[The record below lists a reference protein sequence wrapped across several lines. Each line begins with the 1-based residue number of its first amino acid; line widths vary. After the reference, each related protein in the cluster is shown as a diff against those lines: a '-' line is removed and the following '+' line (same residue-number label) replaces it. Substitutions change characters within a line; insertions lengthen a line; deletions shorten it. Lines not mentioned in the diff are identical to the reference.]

1 MTIRAVLTAVI
12 AVMALLS
19 SGTLAHAQMT
29 GAPIPGYSRAPGTP
43 ASVMPA
49 PLTEVGFDQ
58 RLNERLP
65 LDVELVDEEG
75 RTRPLGA
82 YFGARPVV
90 LAFVYYDCPMLCTQ
104 VLSAMT
110 SALRVLSLEPG
121 KDFDVVAVSF
131 DPRETPHHARTT
143 KTVFVERYGRSSA
156 GKGWHFLTGSEVSI
170 ARLTSAAGFRYVW
183 DDDTKQFAHPS
194 GLVVLT
200 PDGRLARYLFGL
212 EYGPRDLRLS
222 LVEAAEGRVGSPIDT
237 VLLYCYQY
245 DPAKGRYGLVVMGT
259 LRVAGVVTV
268 LALGA
273 FVTVMLRR
281 ERRKRSLAPTLDP
294 AAGHR

>member
-1 MTIRAVLTAVI
+1 MTR
-12 AVMALLS
+12 ALLMAIVVLS
-19 SGTLAHAQMT
+19 SVTPARAQMT
-29 GAPIPGYSRAPGTP
+29 GAPLPGYSRAPGTP
-43 ASVMPA
+43 ASVMPS

-58 RLNERLP
+58 RLNERVP
-65 LDVELVDEEG
+65 LDVELVDEDG
-75 RTRPLGA
+75 RTRPLGD
-82 YFGARPVV
+82 YFGERPVV

-121 KDFDVVAVSF
+121 KDFEIVAVSF
-131 DPRETPHHARTT
+131 DPRETPTQAAAS
-143 KTVFVERYGRSSA
+143 KAVFIERYGRSTA
-156 GKGWHFLTGSEVSI
+156 RDGWHFLTGSEAAI
-170 ARLTSAAGFRYVW
+170 ARLTAAAGFRYVW
-183 DDDTKQFAHPS
+183 DEETKQFAHPS

-222 LVEAAEGRVGSPIDT
+222 LVEAADGRVGSPIDT

-259 LRVAGVVTV
+259 LRIAGVLTV

-273 FVTVMLRR
+273 FVTIMLRR
-281 ERRKRSLAPTLDP
+281 ERRKPSLSPTLTP
-294 AAGHR
+294 AGHR

>member
-1 MTIRAVLTAVI
+1 
-12 AVMALLS
+12 
-19 SGTLAHAQMT
+19 
-29 GAPIPGYSRAPGTP
+29 
-43 ASVMPA
+43 MPS
-49 PLTEVGFDQ
+49 PLREVGFDQ
-58 RLNERLP
+58 RLNERVP
-65 LDVELVDEEG
+65 LDVELVDEDG
-75 RTRPLGA
+75 RLRPLGA

-121 KDFDVVAVSF
+121 KDFDLVAVSF
-131 DPRETPHHARTT
+131 DPRETPALAAE
-143 KTVFVERYGRSSA
+143 KKAVFVERYGRRSA
-156 GKGWHFLTGSEVSI
+156 REGWHFLTGPEASI

-183 DDDTKQFAHPS
+183 DEATKQFAHPS

-212 EYGPRDLRLS
+212 EYGPRDLRLAV
-222 LVEAAEGRVGSPIDT
+222 VEAAEGRVGSPIDT

-245 DPAKGRYGLVVMGT
+245 DPVKGRYGFVIMGAI
-259 LRVAGVVTV
+259 RIAGILTV

-273 FVTVMLRR
+273 FVTIMLRR
-281 ERRKRSLAPTLDP
+281 ERRSRRAARPAFDP
-294 AAGHR
+294 AATHR

>member
-1 MTIRAVLTAVI
+1 MTIRLLLALI
-12 AVMALLS
+12 AVLS
-19 SGTLAHAQMT
+19 SGGLAYAQVT
-29 GAPIPGYSRAPGTP
+29 GAPLPGYSRAPGTP
-43 ASVMPA
+43 ASVMPS

-58 RLNERLP
+58 RLNERVP

-75 RTRPLGA
+75 RTRALGA
-82 YFGARPVV
+82 YFGARPIV

-121 KDFDVVAVSF
+121 KDFDIVAVSF
-131 DPRETPHHARTT
+131 DPRETPADAATT
-143 KTVFVERYGRSSA
+143 KAVFIERYGRSSA
-156 GKGWHFLTGSEVSI
+156 GEGWHFLTGSEASI

-183 DDDTKQFAHPS
+183 DEETRQFAHPS
-194 GLVVLT
+194 GIVVLT

-222 LVEAAEGRVGSPIDT
+222 LVEAAAGRIGSPIDT

-259 LRVAGVVTV
+259 LRIAGILTV

-273 FVTVMLRR
+273 LVTIMLRR
-281 ERRKRSLAPTLDP
+281 ERGKRQLSPALDP